1 MQWMNWLKEVY
12 LFFFSLVMGICQVVG
27 IEFETKRESR
37 AFERENYV
45 SLGFSRDWLTYFF
58 FFSSSSSSWNCLTMR
73 NVIII
78 FIHYVHGLDG
88 GYCGY
93 MKYKKYILVNI
104 YVSKIKRGK
113 KKRKKSFGL
122 IFHLGAVACGR
133 EIWFSSQMI
142 FILFFFFLC
151 IYTGDQYSF

>member
-1 MQWMNWLKEVY
+1 MNELVEGSVSF
-12 LFFFSLVMGICQVVG
+12 FFFSCDGYMSSSWDRVWDEEGV
-27 IEFETKRESR
+27 ESFWKGELR
-37 AFERENYV
+37 LSWF
-45 SLGFSRDWLTYFF
+45 FSWLINLFF